1 MIPASGTRRHVWKEV
16 MNGQRVALVTGANKG
31 IGFEIAKALVANG
44 LYVLVGSRD
53 LAKGEAAARQ
63 LGAHAH
69 AIELDVTDQASIQA
83 AAERIRREFGRL
95 DVLMNNAGISRA
107 EPNQSFQEAVKTNL
121 LIDAPL
127 ENVRKVF
134 ETNVFGVIAVTQ
146 AMLPLLREAPAGRI
160 VMTGSS
166 GASLTL
172 NSDPSNLHRR
182 MFGNYSVSKAAENAI
197 TLSFALALEGTKIK
211 VNAAC
216 PGFTS
221 TALNNFNGTR
231 SVEEGAREPVRLAL
245 IGEDGPNGTFSDENG
260 IVPW

>member
-1 MIPASGTRRHVWKEV
+1 MPDK
-16 MNGQRVALVTGANKG
+16 RVALVTGANQG
-31 IGFEIAKALVANG
+31 IGHQIARDLAARG
-44 LYVLVGSRD
+44 LTVLLGARD

-63 LGAHAH
+63 IGERAH
-69 AIELDVTDQASIQA
+69 AIQIDVTDQASIDA
-83 AAERIRREFGRL
+83 AAAHIRNVFGRL

-107 EPNQSFQEAVKTNL
+107 KPDQSFGEAVRTNL
-121 LIDAPL
+121 LIDAPI
-127 ENVRKVF
+127 EDVRTVF

-160 VMTGSS
+160 VITGSS

-172 NSDPSNLHRR
+172 NSDPTNPHRR
-182 MFGNYSVSKAAENAI
+182 MFGNYSVSKTAAHAVM
-197 TLSFALALEGTKIK
+197 LAFALALEDTNIK

-221 TALNNFNGTR
+221 TGLNNFNGTR

-245 IGEDGPNGTFSDENG
+245 IGEDGPTGTFSDENG
-260 IVPW
+260 PVPW